1 MDKAKIVVIDD
12 DPVCTGLLLAI
23 LGDEH
28 LVMTANSGDAAI
40 EILSTVRPDLI
51 FLDITMPNINGY
63 QVIKFIRDQPE
74 TAKTPVVVVSSLV
87 ENSDQQFA
95 LKLGADDY
103 LTKPIM
109 PDAIQRTIDTF
120 LPQFS

>member
-109 PDAIQRTIDTF
+109 PDSIQRTIDTF